1 MQIVRVF
8 KPQTERKNFF
18 GVGWCSKF
26 RSQTE
31 RQKILRAKGQETVH
45 RERTDSSVVQSFYH
59 TKEEAWEDFDEHS
72 QQ

>member
-1 MQIVRVF
+1 MQSVRVQATNGNGRIF
-8 KPQTERKNFF
+8 L
-18 GVGWCSKF
+18 VLVWCSKF

-31 RQKILRAKGQETVH
+31 RQKILRAKGQETEH